1 MYYILEYQCVG
12 RLLDFFEL
20 WWWGGGRRVA
30 AAISRLGGENMV
42 AYGKVG
48 RATAAIGQRAA
59 SLPIR
64 SRIRGETNRRVNG

>member
-1 MYYILEYQCVG
+1 
-12 RLLDFFEL
+12 
-20 WWWGGGRRVA
+20 VA
-30 AAISRLGGENMV
+30 AAISRLGGEDMV

-64 SRIRGETNRRVNG
+64 SRIRGEINRCGDGGRAKINYY